1 MNICIFQE
9 DLRKLFKSNALR
21 LNNQLIQS
29 RIMTFFV
36 DKPTH
41 KNLLSTVF
49 SAGNCTIFAST
60 MRYFFLK
67 YINNR
72 YFYTV
77 LAFIIWM
84 AFFDSDNLRE
94 QMRLSNK
101 IERLQQQK
109 HFYRTE
115 IQKNKSSL
123 NALKYDT
130 TQLEKYARETYFMKK
145 DNEDVYVIIRRTK
158 H

>member
-1 MNICIFQE
+1 MPCISIISLSNPAYCLIFVNNTTCKNFQ
-9 DLRKLFKSNALR
+9 R
-21 LNNQLIQS
+21 
-29 RIMTFFV
+29 
-36 DKPTH
+36 
-41 KNLLSTVF
+41 TVF
-49 SAGNCTIFAST
+49 SAGNCTTFAST
-60 MRYFFLK
+60 MKYFFLK

-72 YFYTV
+72 YFYTA

>member
-1 MNICIFQE
+1 
-9 DLRKLFKSNALR
+9 
-21 LNNQLIQS
+21 
-29 RIMTFFV
+29 MT
-36 DKPTH
+36 
-41 KNLLSTVF
+41 
-49 SAGNCTIFAST
+49 
-60 MRYFFLK
+60 RFFLK

-72 YFYTV
+72 YFYTG
-77 LAFIIWM
+77 LAFIIWL

-101 IERLQQQK
+101 IDRLDQK
-109 HFYRTE
+109 KNFYRTE

-130 TQLEKYARETYFMKK
+130 TQLEKYAREKYFMKK
-145 DNEDVYVIIRRTK
+145 DNEDVYVIIRPSK

>member
-1 MNICIFQE
+1 M
-9 DLRKLFKSNALR
+9 K
-21 LNNQLIQS
+21 
-29 RIMTFFV
+29 
-36 DKPTH
+36 
-41 KNLLSTVF
+41 
-49 SAGNCTIFAST
+49 
-60 MRYFFLK
+60 YFFLK

-72 YFYTV
+72 YVYTA

-115 IQKNKSSL
+115 IQKNKNAL

-145 DNEDVYVIIRRTK
+145 DNEDVYVVIRPPKR
-158 H
+158 

>member
-1 MNICIFQE
+1 
-9 DLRKLFKSNALR
+9 LRHNVLH
-21 LNNQLIQS
+21 LNNQLILP
-29 RIMTFFV
+29 RILPFV
-36 DKPTH
+36 VNNPTC
-41 KNLLSTVF
+41 KNFRSTVF
-49 SAGNCTIFAST
+49 SAGNCTTFAGT
-60 MRYFFLK
+60 MKYFFLK

-72 YFYTV
+72 YFYTT

-101 IERLQQQK
+101 IERLEQQK

-130 TQLEKYARETYFMKK
+130 TQLEKYAREKYFMKK
-145 DNEDVYVIIRRTK
+145 DNEDVYVIVRPSR

>member
-1 MNICIFQE
+1 M
-9 DLRKLFKSNALR
+9 K
-21 LNNQLIQS
+21 
-29 RIMTFFV
+29 
-36 DKPTH
+36 H
-41 KNLLSTVF
+41 
-49 SAGNCTIFAST
+49 
-60 MRYFFLK
+60 FFLR

-72 YFYTV
+72 YFYTA

-84 AFFDSDNLRE
+84 AFFDSDNFRE

-101 IERLQQQK
+101 IERLQQKK
-109 HFYRTE
+109 HFYQTE

-130 TQLEKYARETYFMKK
+130 SQLEKYARETYFMKK
-145 DNEDVYVIIRRTK
+145 DNEDVYVVIRRHK